1 MAEQKQFLDV
11 IDRDTAQELFHQA
24 IDLQPLEC
32 ENVPLSEA
40 LGRVLATDIISQ
52 QNVPSFDRSNYDGFA
67 VRAEDTH
74 GASET
79 NPILLQQLPE
89 TIATAVVPQLEVTAA
104 ATIPIATGGMI
115 PRGADAVLMVEH
127 SVTKNGQVFVYRSI
141 HSGFGV
147 AYAGTDITMGE
158 MVLRQGRVLTSR
170 ETGVLAAIGETAI
183 PVIRKP
189 KVAIISTG
197 DEIIAPGKPM
207 EAAMVYDSNARI
219 LADAVREC
227 GGKPV
232 YQGIVRDDENALQ
245 AIVDKSLAECDVV
258 LLSGGTSKGE
268 GDLCC
273 NVVEKLN
280 DPGIV
285 THGVALKPGKPICLA
300 GSGGKPVVILPGF
313 PTSAIFTFHEFVAPV
328 IRMLAG
334 GTIKSPAT
342 IAAKMAVQVNSEIGR
357 TEFLLVG
364 LVESDEALIAY
375 PMGKGSGS
383 VTTFSHADGF
393 VTIDRHHEI
402 IESNED
408 IDVTLLGRGLQIA
421 DLVIIGS
428 HCTGIDL
435 LLAELQ
441 RQGVSSKLINVGST
455 AGVAAARRG
464 ECDIAPCHLLD
475 PTTGI
480 YNESLVDDSIQLVKG
495 YRRTQ
500 GIVFRKGDAR
510 FENQSLDKVIETIT
524 SDSSLRMVN
533 RNAGSGTRILI
544 DDLLQNRRPAGYSF
558 LSRSHHAVAAT
569 IKHTTA
575 DWGVAIESVVD
586 DALGFLPLSDEEYD
600 FFIPVNRFHKPAVE
614 KFLAILGSESFR
626 SQLAAA
632 GLIRN
637 HLV

>member
-1 MAEQKQFLDV
+1 MTKQTQFLDV

-24 IDLQPLEC
+24 IELQPLEC
-32 ENVPLSEA
+32 EYVPLAEA
-40 LGRVLATDIISQ
+40 LGRVLATDILSQ

-79 NPILLQQLPE
+79 NPIHLQQLSE
-89 TIATAVVPQLEVTAA
+89 SIATAVVPQLEVTEAT
-104 ATIPIATGGMI
+104 TIPIATGGML

-127 SVTKNGQVFVYRSI
+127 SVVKSGQVHVYRSI

-147 AYAGTDITMGE
+147 ACAGTDITAGE
-158 MVLRQGRVLTSR
+158 MVLRQGRMLTSR
-170 ETGVLAAIGETAI
+170 ETGVLAAIGEATI
-183 PVIRKP
+183 PVVRKP
-189 KVAIISTG
+189 KVAIVSTG
-197 DEIIAPGKPM
+197 DEIIAPGEPM

-227 GGKPV
+227 GGEPV
-232 YQGIVRDDENALQ
+232 YQGIVRDDEDALQ

-273 NVVEKLN
+273 NVIEKLN

-285 THGVALKPGKPICLA
+285 AHGVALKPGKPICLA
-300 GSGGKPVVILPGF
+300 GSGGKPIVILPGF

-328 IRMLAG
+328 IRLLAG
-334 GTIKSPAT
+334 GTIKSPT
-342 IAAKMAVQVNSEIGR
+342 TVAAKMAVKVNSEIGR

-364 LVESDEALIAY
+364 LVEADEALVAY

-402 IESNED
+402 VEANED
-408 IDVTLLGRGLQIA
+408 IDVTLLGRNLQIA

-428 HCTGIDL
+428 HCTGLDL
-435 LLAELQ
+435 LLGELQ
-441 RQGVSSKLINVGST
+441 RQGISSKLISVGST

-475 PTTGI
+475 PATGI
-480 YNESLVDDSIQLVKG
+480 YNESLVDESLQLVKG

-500 GIVFRKGDAR
+500 GIVFRKGDTR
-510 FENQSLDKVIETIT
+510 FENQSLENVFEVIA
-524 SDSSLRMVN
+524 SNSSLRMVN

-544 DDLLQNRRPAGYSF
+544 DDLLQELRPAGYSF
-558 LSRSHHAVAAT
+558 LSRSHHAVATT
-569 IKHTTA
+569 IKHATA
-575 DWGVAIESVVD
+575 DWGIAIESVVD
-586 DALGFLPLSDEEYD
+586 DELGFLALSDEEYD
-600 FFIPVNRFHKPAVE
+600 FFIPVSRRHKPAVE
-614 KFLAILGSESFR
+614 KFMAILGSESFR

-637 HLV
+637 HLA